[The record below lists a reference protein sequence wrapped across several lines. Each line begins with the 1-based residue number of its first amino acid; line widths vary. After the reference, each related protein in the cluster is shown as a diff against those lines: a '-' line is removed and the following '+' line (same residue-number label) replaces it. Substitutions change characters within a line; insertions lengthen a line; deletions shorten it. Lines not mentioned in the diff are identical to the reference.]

1 MSNRE
6 GNSITTDSDIV
17 INSIDDL
24 RYNEKI
30 IIGVGEALSAS
41 QNNFEVLCQDYGIVI
56 VDYNKRE
63 EEKFKNIP
71 DQNNVYYLNG
81 NFNDL
86 CNKFVKG
93 EIHGL
98 FIMTGQNNVYI
109 DKASYE
115 HKIY

>member
-1 MSNRE
+1 M
-6 GNSITTDSDIV
+6 
-17 INSIDDL
+17 
-24 RYNEKI
+24 
-30 IIGVGEALSAS
+30 
-41 QNNFEVLCQDYGIVI
+41 CQDYGIVI

-71 DQNNVYYLNG
+71 DQNKVYYLNG

-109 DKASYE
+109 DNLARVMNIKFIDFYKWHSSKTITFLQYE
-115 HKIY
+115 GK